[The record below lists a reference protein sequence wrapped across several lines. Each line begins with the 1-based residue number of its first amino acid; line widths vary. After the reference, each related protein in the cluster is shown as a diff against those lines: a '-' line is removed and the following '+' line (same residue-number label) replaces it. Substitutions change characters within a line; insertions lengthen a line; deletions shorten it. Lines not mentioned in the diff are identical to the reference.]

1 MSRPG
6 RIPAGRGVTV
16 SAFSR
21 DDAFDSLPLFA
32 ADEAIGAMLLGPGR
46 EQEWRQIVTLLEARG
61 FPKIDHLMGG
71 RYVRAVIDFFDNQ
84 YGLNRGGASPLAPD
98 GVEDF
103 EKWRQRQKRHS

>member
-1 MSRPG
+1 MTRRPLSEM
-6 RIPAGRGVTV
+6 RPTPRRGL
-16 SAFSR
+16 SR
-21 DDAFDSLPLFA
+21 DEALELLPLFA
-32 ADEAIGAMLLGPGR
+32 ADEAIGVMLLGPGR

-71 RYVRAVIDFFDNQ
+71 RYVRAVIDFFDHQ
-84 YGLNRGGASPLAPD
+84 YALNRGGASLLAPD

>member
-21 DDAFDSLPLFA
+21 DDAFDLLPLFA
-32 ADEAIGAMLLGPGR
+32 ADEAIGAMLLGSGR
-46 EQEWRQIVTLLEARG
+46 EQERRQIVTLLEARG

-84 YGLNRGGASPLAPD
+84 YGLNRGRASPLAPD

-103 EKWRQRQKRHS
+103 EKWRRRQKRHS

>member
-1 MSRPG
+1 MTHLTCYRSSRPMKPSG
-6 RIPAGRGVTV
+6 RCCSVPAASKNGG
-16 SAFSR
+16 
-21 DDAFDSLPLFA
+21 
-32 ADEAIGAMLLGPGR
+32 
-46 EQEWRQIVTLLEARG
+46 QIVTLLEARG